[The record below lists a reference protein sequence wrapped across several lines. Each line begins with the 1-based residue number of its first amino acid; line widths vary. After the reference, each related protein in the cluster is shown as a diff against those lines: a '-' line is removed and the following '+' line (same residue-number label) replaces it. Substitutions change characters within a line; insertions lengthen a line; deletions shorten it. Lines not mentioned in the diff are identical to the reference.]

1 MSEVV
6 FYRSQYKYVK
16 SDDSE
21 ISLEVGDLLEVK
33 KPFQFTLEGTEEN
46 PEGWILGRN
55 QRTSECGY
63 FPGTFV
69 EYLRTEV
76 LAPPTPVPQRPVPR
90 PEIVARNI
98 EEKDD
103 SGYIG
108 SPASSNILL
117 KRQYYQHNL
126 TDVFFLTPVLCRHC
140 RDYVWGTGKVGVK
153 CEECLGCFHDVCV
166 PFAPSHLCQK
176 NTGEPPPP
184 TLDRDIPLTLWTSS
198 NVVEW
203 MAALNLYRYAE
214 LFKSKDIKG
223 CDLMTLDRDKLMNM
237 GVKDEFHQKAILVC
251 VDDLCQ
257 RNNLNRSLHET
268 KANSSLRE
276 SSSPTSN
283 NHQLLEQSFS
293 CVLQCDKCQNYLH
306 GLIHQGVV
314 CQDCGL
320 IWHRTCAAIGLPR
333 CNSDNLEKANRRN
346 LISAIFGKDL
356 SCQFLPSVQ
365 SAPLLVIRCICEI
378 EGRGAAMNNMD
389 LYRVYRT
396 SAPSD
401 VVAEL
406 RQKLSEDVERT
417 NLASYEL
424 HCIASALKKY
434 LRELPNPVFPVQF
447 YDKFIETAKI
457 QNNDQCVAALE
468 QLVHQLPIHHK
479 STLQTLMA
487 HFCRVCRLQYS
498 RGIKE
503 PPTILIQVLCHI
515 LLRPPWERIVQIVY
529 NTEAH
534 IRVVEL
540 LLLKGKWGEHM
551 PNFDSAPALPPRR
564 ISKVSQPFPD
574 SMLHSGSMSVSP
586 NNGGGIPPRPAEGPK
601 SLAEA
606 EWYWGDITREEVNE
620 KLKDTPDGTFL
631 VRDASNKGSGEYTL
645 TLRKGGS
652 NKLIKICQR
661 NGKYG
666 FTEPLMFN
674 SVVELINYY
683 HNVSLAQYNRTLDVK
698 LLNPVSRT
706 HPTGLDEDESSDLEK
721 VGEKL
726 MAINQEYLQKTK
738 LYDQFYEDYSKTFQD
753 VQLKKQA
760 QDAFVATLAVFEEQM
775 HLLED
780 NLKGAAPCEIQPLM
794 ENYELLKSRQQ
805 ILEESKKQLDI
816 ELKHQAAFHR
826 SLDREMNTLKP
837 EIMRL
842 YKQRESFQAM
852 LYAKGVKKDRI
863 FKLLQDSC
871 SEAKDLMRESAF
883 LQDEETLPHHNE
895 ALWLLPDISRDEAV
909 RILTG
914 KPEGTFLV
922 RYSKKQGQDVLSI
935 VADGKVGHC
944 LIYKTER
951 GFGFAEPYNVH
962 PSLKSLV
969 LHYAQTSLEEHN
981 DILKTTLAYPVY
993 SLDHYVAPNPN

>member
-1 MSEVV
+1 
-6 FYRSQYKYVK
+6 
-16 SDDSE
+16 
-21 ISLEVGDLLEVK
+21 
-33 KPFQFTLEGTEEN
+33 
-46 PEGWILGRN
+46 
-55 QRTSECGY
+55 
-63 FPGTFV
+63 
-69 EYLRTEV
+69 
-76 LAPPTPVPQRPVPR
+76 
-90 PEIVARNI
+90 
-98 EEKDD
+98 
-103 SGYIG
+103 
-108 SPASSNILL
+108 
-117 KRQYYQHNL
+117 
-126 TDVFFLTPVLCRHC
+126 
-140 RDYVWGTGKVGVK
+140 
-153 CEECLGCFHDVCV
+153 
-166 PFAPSHLCQK
+166 
-176 NTGEPPPP
+176 
-184 TLDRDIPLTLWTSS
+184 
-198 NVVEW
+198 

-223 CDLMTLDRDKLMNM
+223 IDLMTLDRDKLMNM
-237 GVKDEFHQKAILVC
+237 GIKDEFHQKAILVC

-257 RNNLNRSLHET
+257 RNNLNRSLHEA
-268 KANSSLRE
+268 KAQMGISYRDG
-276 SSSPTSN
+276 SSPTG

-293 CVLQCDKCQNYLH
+293 CVLQCDKCHNYLH

-314 CQDCGL
+314 CQECGL
-320 IWHRTCAAIGLPR
+320 IWHRTCAATGLPR
-333 CNSDNLEKANRRN
+333 CNTDNIEKANRRN

-356 SCQFLPSVQ
+356 SYQFLPSVQ
-365 SAPLLVIRCICEI
+365 SAPLLVLRCIHEI
-378 EGRGAAMNNMD
+378 ETRGAAVNNVD
-389 LYRVYRT
+389 LYRVYKT
-396 SAPSD
+396 SAQSD
-401 VVAEL
+401 ILAEL

-417 NLASYEL
+417 NLANYEL

-447 YDKFIETAKI
+447 YDKFIETTRI
-457 QNNDQCVAALE
+457 RNDELCVQALE

-534 IRVVEL
+534 IRLVEL

-551 PNFDSAPALPPRR
+551 PVFDSAPALPPRR
-564 ISKVSQPFPD
+564 ISKMNQPFPEI
-574 SMLHSGSMSVSP
+574 MMHGGSVSISP
-586 NNGGGIPPRPAEGPK
+586 SSNDSIPQRPVEGPK
-601 SLAEA
+601 SLSDA

-652 NKLIKICQR
+652 NKLIKICHR

-698 LLNPVSRT
+698 LLHPVSRF
-706 HPTGLDEDESSDLEK
+706 HPTGFDEEESADIEK

-726 MAINQEYLQKTK
+726 MKVNQEYLQKTK
-738 LYDQFYEDYSKTFQD
+738 LFDQFYEDFSKTSQEL
-753 VQLKKQA
+753 QLKKQA
-760 QDAFVATLAVFEEQM
+760 QDAFDATLSVFEEQM
-775 HLLED
+775 QLLTESI
-780 NLKGAAPCEIQPLM
+780 KSAAPCEINLLR
-794 ENYELLKSRQQ
+794 ENYDLLNSRLQT
-805 ILEESKKQLDI
+805 LKESKDQLDM
-816 ELKHQAAFHR
+816 ELKHQAAYNR

-842 YKQRESFQAM
+842 YKQREDFLSM
-852 LYAKGVKKDRI
+852 LNARGVNKDRI
-863 FKLLQDSC
+863 NKLLQDSC
-871 SEAKDLMRESAF
+871 AEAKDLMRESAF
-883 LQDEETLPHHNE
+883 LQNDESLPHHDQSLWFIEDLTRNE
-895 ALWLLPDISRDEAV
+895 AMRL
-909 RILTG
+909 LTG
-914 KPEGTFLV
+914 KPDGTFLI
-922 RYSKKQGQDVLSI
+922 RNSRTPGQYALSI

-951 GFGFAEPYNVH
+951 GYGFAEPYNVH

-981 DILKTTLAYPVY
+981 DTLKTTLAYPVF
-993 SLDHYVAPNPN
+993 SLDHYINQSTNC

>member
-1 MSEVV
+1 MAELV

-16 SDDSE
+16 GDDSE
-21 ISLEVGDLLEVK
+21 ISLEVGDILEVK

-55 QRTSECGY
+55 QRTNEVGY

-69 EYLRTEV
+69 EYLRTEL

-90 PEIVARNI
+90 PEPITRNI
-98 EEKDD
+98 EESND

-108 SPASSNILL
+108 SPAVAAHLI
-117 KRQYYQHNL
+117 KRSYNQHSL
-126 TDVFFLTPVLCRHC
+126 TKVYFLTPVLCRHC
-140 RDYVWGTGKVGVK
+140 RDYIWGTGKVGVK

-166 PFAPSHLCQK
+166 PFAPSHLCQR
-176 NTGEPPPP
+176 NSGEPPPN
-184 TLDRDIPLTLWTSS
+184 TLDREVPLSQWTSS

-223 CDLMTLDRDKLMNM
+223 SDLMTLDRDKLMSM

-257 RNNLNRSLHET
+257 RNNLNRSVHET
-268 KANSSLRE
+268 KTQNASLRE
-276 SSSPTSN
+276 GSSPTSN

-293 CVLQCDKCQNYLH
+293 CVLQCDKCHNYLH
-306 GLIHQGVV
+306 GVIHQGVV
-314 CQDCGL
+314 CQECGL
-320 IWHRTCAAIGLPR
+320 IWHRTCAATGLPR
-333 CNSDNLEKANRRN
+333 CNTDNIEKANRKN

-365 SAPLLVIRCICEI
+365 SAPLLVIRCIYEI
-378 EGRGAAMNNMD
+378 ENRGAATNNID

-401 VVAEL
+401 IVAEL

-457 QNNDQCVAALE
+457 QNNDQCVQALE

-503 PPTILIQVLCHI
+503 PPTILIQMLCHI

-540 LLLKGKWGEHM
+540 LLLKGKWGEPM
-551 PNFDSAPALPPRR
+551 PIFDSAPALPPRR
-564 ISKVSQPFPD
+564 ISKISQPFPD
-574 SMLHSGSMSVSP
+574 SMLHGNMSP
-586 NNGGGIPPRPAEGPK
+586 NSGTTIPQRPNEGPK
-601 SLAEA
+601 SLADA

-652 NKLIKICQR
+652 NKLIKICHR

-698 LLNPVSRT
+698 LLHPVSRF
-706 HPTGLDEDESSDLEK
+706 HPTGIDEDESIDVEK

-726 MAINQEYLQKTK
+726 MKINQEYLQKTK

-760 QDAFVATLAVFEEQM
+760 QDAFVATLAVFEEQI

-794 ENYELLKSRQQ
+794 ENYELLKSRLQA
-805 ILEESKKQLDI
+805 LEESKKQLDM

-842 YKQRESFQAM
+842 YKQREDFQAM
-852 LYAKGVKKDRI
+852 LYAKGVKKDRV

-871 SEAKDLMRESAF
+871 SEARDIIRESAF
-883 LQDEETLPHHNE
+883 LQDDETLPHHNE
-895 ALWLLPDISRDEAV
+895 SLWFLQDITRNEAI
-909 RILTG
+909 RLLTG
-914 KPEGTFLV
+914 KPDGTFLI
-922 RYSKKQGQDVLSI
+922 RNSRTQGQYALSI

-944 LIYKTER
+944 LIYKTDK
-951 GFGFAEPYNVH
+951 GYGFAEPYNVH

-981 DILKTTLAYPVY
+981 DTLKTTLAYPVF
-993 SLDHYVAPNPN
+993 SLDHYVTQSTNC